1 LYKYLGL
8 KPHPIMAE
16 EPSYL
21 SENALKPPSGIQA
34 EENDK

>member
-1 LYKYLGL
+1 
-8 KPHPIMAE
+8 MAE